1 MKRSKGKVKK
11 QSSRLVSRYFTK
23 GGGVSP
29 LKSGSFVRAHSVIR
43 EPGGRVVFERK
54 DIEVPEGWSQLAID
68 ILASKYMRRVG
79 VPKTGQEVSVKQ
91 VIARITGSLKRE
103 AIRTRIL
110 TPAEARIFEEELQYL
125 LLHQIAAFN
134 SPVWFNLGLHQF
146 YGISGSGGNF
156 RFDPRQK
163 RVLEVQDNF
172 KFPQTSACFIQSVE
186 DDLMDIFDLVK
197 SEARLFKYGSGTGTN
212 FSSIRGRQEKLS
224 GGGTSSGLLSFLEV
238 LDRGAGATKS
248 GGTTRRAAKMVCLD
262 SDHPEIL
269 EFIRWKKLEEEK
281 ARALIREGY
290 PADFNGEAY
299 RTVSGQNSN
308 NSVRLSDEF
317 MEALLQGKS
326 WALKA
331 RTTGEVISEIPAQV
345 IWKEIAESA
354 WFCADPGIQFDSTI
368 NAWHTCAASG
378 PIRASNPC
386 SEFMFLDDTACNLA
400 SINLLKF
407 LSPEGRFDFDGFAHS
422 VRTLILAQEL
432 LVGLSSYP
440 TPEIAKRSHEFRPLG
455 LGYANLGALLM
466 VKGFPY
472 DSDEGRALA
481 AGVTAFMTA
490 EAYAMSAELSKASEP
505 FQGYGKNKSAMR
517 RVLARHQK
525 AANHIPYEMLE
536 PVFKERVSEAWE
548 RALKSGISHGYRNSQ
563 VTVLA
568 PTGTIGLLMDCDTTG
583 IEPDFALVKFKKL
596 AGGGSFKMVNQ
607 SIGLALARLGY
618 SSPEIDGMIRYLLGT
633 REFHETDGPL
643 SKARLRGY
651 GFSDSDL
658 IRLEKRIPEV
668 FELSSLFTRAHLGD
682 ALLQRLHVSRVDFE
696 NPDFNWLRH
705 VGVSDQEL
713 SVEEARIC
721 GKMTLEGAPGIEASD
736 LAVFDCANRAGMW
749 GKRVITPMGHI
760 RMMAA
765 VQPFLSGA
773 ISKTVNLPQE
783 TSVQEI
789 EMIHLMAWKLGLKSI
804 SVYRDGSKASQPLSA
819 ATAHPEKGLLR
830 RGLPERRAG
839 LTIEARV
846 GGETIYLRTGEYG
859 DGSLGE
865 IFLDQKGGGEDARAL
880 LHCFAIAISLGLQ
893 YGVPLKEFVDRFTFT
908 KFEPAGTVQGDPH
921 IKMAT
926 SVIDYVFRTLGV
938 EYLQRTELAHVS
950 TEEKRERHASFTGDA
965 IDEQLTAI
973 SGDAPSCDACGHSTV
988 RNGSCFRCLHCG
1000 NSMGCS

>member
-11 QSSRLVSRYFTK
+11 QSTSLVSRYFTRGK
-23 GGGVSP
+23 GEAP

-54 DIEVPEGWSQLAID
+54 DIEVPESWSQLAID

-79 VPKTGQEVSVKQ
+79 VPKTGHETTAKQ
-91 VIARITGSLKRE
+91 VIERITESLKLE
-103 AIRTRIL
+103 ATRTKIL
-110 TPAEARIFEEELQYL
+110 TLAEARIFEEELQHI

-156 RFDPRQK
+156 RFDSKQK

-172 KFPQTSACFIQSVE
+172 KYPQTSACFIQSVE

-212 FSSIRGRQEKLS
+212 FSRIRGKQEKLS

-262 SDHPEIL
+262 ADHPEIL

-308 NSVRLSDEF
+308 NSVRVSDEF

-331 RTTGEVISEIPAQV
+331 RTTGEVISEVPAQS
-345 IWKEIAESA
+345 IWKEIAESS

-368 NAWHTCAASG
+368 NAWHTCSASG

-400 SINLLKF
+400 SINLMKF
-407 LSPEGRFDFDGFAHS
+407 LSPEGRFDFDGFSHT

-466 VKGFPY
+466 VKGVPY
-472 DSDEGRALA
+472 DSDDGRALA
-481 AGVTAFMTA
+481 AGVTAFLTA
-490 EAYAMSAELSKASEP
+490 EAYGMSAWIAKKTGP
-505 FQGYGKNKSAMR
+505 FPGYAKNKTGMQK
-517 RVLARHQK
+517 VILRHEK
-525 AANHIPYEMLE
+525 AASLIPFEMLE
-536 PVFKERVSEAWE
+536 PAFKERVGESWS
-548 RALKSGISHGYRNSQ
+548 RAVSLGKAFGFRNSQ
-563 VTVLA
+563 VSVLA

-583 IEPDFALVKFKKL
+583 IEPDFSLVKFKKL
-596 AGGGSFKMVNQ
+596 AGGGSFKMVNR
-607 SIGLALARLGY
+607 SIEVALARLGY
-618 SSPEIDGMIRYLLGT
+618 ADSQIKEMIRYLLGT
-633 REFHETDGPL
+633 HEFHESEGPL
-643 SKARLRGY
+643 SKARLRDL
-651 GFSDSDL
+651 GFLDSDL
-658 IRLEKRIPEV
+658 KRLEQEIPSV
-668 FELSSLFTRAHLGD
+668 YDLTALFTRSSLGD
-682 ALLQRLHVSRVDFE
+682 ALLKRLGVPEEEFFAK
-696 NPDFNWLRH
+696 DFNWLEFS
-705 VGVSDQEL
+705 GIPPKEIAE
-713 SVEEARIC
+713 EEARIC
-721 GKMTLEGAPGIEASD
+721 GRMTLEGAPGLKEAH
-736 LAVFDCANRAGMW
+736 LAIFDCANRC
-749 GKRVITPMGHI
+749 GKTGTRTIAPMGHV

-773 ISKTVNLPQE
+773 ISKTVNLPEE

-804 SVYRDGSKASQPLSA
+804 AIYRDGSKASQPLSSLA
-819 ATAHPEKGLLR
+819 PSLQVSGAR
-830 RGLPERRAG
+830 RELPGRRNG
-839 LTIEARV
+839 VTTEVKI
-846 GGETIYLRTGEYG
+846 GNETIYLRTGEYG
-859 DGSLGE
+859 DGTLGE
-865 IFLDQKGGGEDARAL
+865 IFLDSKGGEQGTRAL
-880 LHCFAIAISLGLQ
+880 LQCFAVAISLGLQ

-908 KFEPAGTVQGDPH
+908 KFEPAGPVQGDPQ

-926 SVIDYVFRTLGV
+926 SIIDYVFRTLGI
-938 EYLQRTELAHVS
+938 EYLERKDLANVS
-950 TEEKRERHASFTGDA
+950 VPVKRERKKSFLQDA
-965 IDEQLTAI
+965 IDEQLSSL
-973 SGDAPSCDACGHSTV
+973 SGDAPPCDACGHSTV